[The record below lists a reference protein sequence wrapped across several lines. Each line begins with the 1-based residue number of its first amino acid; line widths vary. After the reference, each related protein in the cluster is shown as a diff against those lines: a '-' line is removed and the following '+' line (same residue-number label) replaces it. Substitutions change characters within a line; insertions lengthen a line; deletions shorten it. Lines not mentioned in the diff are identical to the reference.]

1 MWQEVWE
8 TGSKLLGPDLTQLS
22 PTPRDRINAK
32 KVPPAW
38 TTVDTLAQR
47 FGLGNTD
54 LSIAYA
60 LVAGKDKDACVAVG
74 QNLVLG
80 SSFAESL
87 SAWSPQQFF
96 RIVRRLSLLPDR
108 LGVIDCAPAELL
120 LFFAAC
126 CQLIGVPTPS
136 LAAAEKS
143 KLDEKVRN
151 LDRAIAR
158 KEKNGLRGLSSRM
171 SELAGENGKNLVLGW
186 QRTILRGSA
195 QLAMAITGNLSAAL
209 KETGAKLD
217 TDDEHEAKT
226 ARALLT
232 FSVSPDL
239 LKLRRELGLT
249 EKE

>member
-1 MWQEVWE
+1 MTPLESQTVMF
-8 TGSKLLGPDLTQLS
+8 SRL
-22 PTPRDRINAK
+22 TPRSHHRFRQEIAAAPAAAGVQTTTAEPSGFLSALRKELRPKDQAAEARIQA
-32 KVPPAW
+32 A
-38 TTVDTLAQR
+38 VDTLAQR

-74 QNLVLG
+74 QNLVCG
-80 SSFAESL
+80 SSFGENL

-186 QRTILRGSA
+186 QRTILRGSE
-195 QLAMAITGNLSAAL
+195 IG
-209 KETGAKLD
+209 
-217 TDDEHEAKT
+217 
-226 ARALLT
+226 RAH
-232 FSVSPDL
+232 V
-239 LKLRRELGLT
+239 
-249 EKE
+249 